1 MSSSLEKSSE
11 NSSTW
16 QSILGVQTI
25 VIAGIAWAVLAL
37 LYFLLFSISA
47 PGEDR
52 PLWYTIGTYI
62 FEEVA
67 YLGAAVLCFRN
78 WRSPQIVSGRNVW
91 LGFGMGMLCYFLGN
105 LLFCYWELVLHQE
118 PIVSPGDLFFVPAY
132 LFLGWGMILAV
143 ISRRLNLE
151 IWQWAVVGAI
161 AFVGIALALWLSFA
175 PPKQSTAV
183 SVDSLPTSST
193 QVANANLAKKA
204 NAYGTPT
211 AYPATKAPAVKTAKS
226 AQGKASATG
235 VLAATAEPAPPPA
248 WVISVEKLLEPLA
261 GFLNIFYVVIDIF
274 LLIIAATVLLA
285 FWGGRFSQSWRM
297 IAGAAFSYYVA
308 DMWLKYA
315 DTYIGDEYQSG
326 GLLEV
331 FWVFSG
337 VLFAIGAALEFDTSS
352 RSRRSGRKRA

>member
-11 NSSTW
+11 KASGLESFL
-16 QSILGVQTI
+16 SVQTVI
-25 VIAGIAWAVLAL
+25 VAGITWAVLAL

-47 PGEDR
+47 PGENP

-91 LGFGMGMLCYFLGN
+91 LGFGLGMLCYFLGN
-105 LLFCYWELVLHQE
+105 LLFCYWELVLHQD

-151 IWQWAVVGAI
+151 VWQWAVVAAI
-161 AFVGIALALWLSFA
+161 AVAGIALAVWLQVAA
-175 PPKQSTAV
+175 PDKESSATSALPAV
-183 SVDSLPTSST
+183 TTEVAATSS
-193 QVANANLAKKA
+193 KKA
-204 NAYGTPT
+204 IA
-211 AYPATKAPAVKTAKS
+211 ATKAPAVNKTATVVKTAQAKTSAIKS
-226 AQGKASATG
+226 Q
-235 VLAATAEPAPPPA
+235 TAPIGEKQAPG
-248 WVISVEKLLEPLA
+248 WVISVEKFLEPLEP
-261 GFLNIFYVVIDIF
+261 FLNIFYVVSDIF
-274 LLIIAATVLLA
+274 LLIIASTVLLA

-315 DTYIGDEYQSG
+315 DAFIDDYQSG

-352 RSRRSGRKRA
+352 RSRRTGRKRA

>member
-1 MSSSLEKSSE
+1 MSSSLDKSSE
-11 NSSTW
+11 KTSGLESFLN
-16 QSILGVQTI
+16 VQTVI
-25 VIAGIAWAVLAL
+25 IAGITWAVLAL

-47 PGEDR
+47 PGENP

-91 LGFGMGMLCYFLGN
+91 LGFGLGMLCYFLGN
-105 LLFCYWELVLHQE
+105 LLFCYWELVLHQD

-151 IWQWAVVGAI
+151 VWQWAVVAAI
-161 AFVGIALALWLSFA
+161 AVAGIALAVWLHVAA
-175 PPKQSTAV
+175 PDKESSATLPLPAV
-183 SVDSLPTSST
+183 TTEVAKATSS
-193 QVANANLAKKA
+193 KKA
-204 NAYGTPT
+204 IA
-211 AYPATKAPAVKTAKS
+211 ATKAPAVNKTATVVKTAQAKPS
-226 AQGKASATG
+226 APTRENQA
-235 VLAATAEPAPPPA
+235 PA
-248 WVISVEKLLEPLA
+248 WVLSVEKFLKPLEQ
-261 GFLNIFYVVIDIF
+261 FLNIFYVVSDIF
-274 LLIIAATVLLA
+274 LLIVASTVLLA

-308 DMWLKYA
+308 DMWLNYA
-315 DTYIGDEYQSG
+315 DAFIDDYQSG

-337 VLFAIGAALEFDTSS
+337 VLFAIGAVLEFDTSS
-352 RSRRSGRKRA
+352 RSRRTGRKRA

>member
-11 NSSTW
+11 KVSGL
-16 QSILGVQTI
+16 QSLLSVQTVI
-25 VIAGIAWAVLAL
+25 VSGIIWGVLAL

-47 PGEDR
+47 PGEER
-52 PLWYTIGTYI
+52 PLWYSIGTYI

-91 LGFGMGMLCYFLGN
+91 LGFGLGMLCYFLGN

-132 LFLGWGMILAV
+132 LFLAWGMILAV

-151 IWQWAVVGAI
+151 VWQWATVAAI
-161 AFVGIALALWLSFA
+161 AVAGIALAVWL
-175 PPKQSTAV
+175 
-183 SVDSLPTSST
+183 
-193 QVANANLAKKA
+193 QVASPNNASSATPPLPVGTTQGTTQIAKATSPKKA
-204 NAYGTPT
+204 IA
-211 AYPATKAPAVKTAKS
+211 ATRAPAVNKTATVVKTAQAKPS
-226 AQGKASATG
+226 APTG
-235 VLAATAEPAPPPA
+235 ENQAPA
-248 WVISVEKLLEPLA
+248 WVLSVEKFLEPL
-261 GFLNIFYVVIDIF
+261 GTFLNIFYVVSDIF
-274 LLIIAATVLLA
+274 LLIVASTVLLA

-315 DTYIGDEYQSG
+315 DKFIGDDYQSG

-337 VLFAIGAALEFDTSS
+337 VLFAIGAVLEFDTSS

>member
-11 NSSTW
+11 KASGL
-16 QSILGVQTI
+16 QSFLSVQTVI
-25 VIAGIAWAVLAL
+25 VAGITWGVLAL

-47 PGEDR
+47 PGEER
-52 PLWYTIGTYI
+52 PLWYSIGTYI

-91 LGFGMGMLCYFLGN
+91 LGFGLGMSCYFLGN

-132 LFLGWGMILAV
+132 LFLAWGMILAV

-151 IWQWAVVGAI
+151 VWQWAIVAAI
-161 AFVGIALALWLSFA
+161 AVAGIALAVWLQVASPDDA
-175 PPKQSTAV
+175 SSATPPLPAV
-183 SVDSLPTSST
+183 TT
-193 QVANANLAKKA
+193 QVAKATSPKKA
-204 NAYGTPT
+204 IA
-211 AYPATKAPAVKTAKS
+211 ATKAPAVNKTATVVKTAQAKPSAIKS
-226 AQGKASATG
+226 Q
-235 VLAATAEPAPPPA
+235 PAPTGENQAPA
-248 WVISVEKLLEPLA
+248 WVISVEKFLEPL
-261 GFLNIFYVVIDIF
+261 GIFLDIFYVVSDIF
-274 LLIIAATVLLA
+274 LLIVASTVLLA

-315 DTYIGDEYQSG
+315 NAFIGKDYQSG

-337 VLFAIGAALEFDTSS
+337 VLFAIGAVLEFDTSS
-352 RSRRSGRKRA
+352 RSRRTGRKRA